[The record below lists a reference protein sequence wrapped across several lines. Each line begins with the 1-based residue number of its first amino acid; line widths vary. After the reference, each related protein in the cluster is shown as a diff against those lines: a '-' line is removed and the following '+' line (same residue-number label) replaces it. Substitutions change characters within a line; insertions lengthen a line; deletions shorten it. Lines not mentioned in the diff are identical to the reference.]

1 MPSFNVSLP
10 QIPKRFD
17 LRDVTDPIDRKLEIA
32 EQAASLLTSTLHDLT
47 HGADGVL
54 LTGTGAGKPFPAP
67 GYITTENVAY
77 ETAIAT
83 ALAGA
88 VAALDALKGVSSLT

>member
-17 LRDVTDPIDRKLEIA
+17 LRDVTDPIDRKLEVA

-47 HGADGVL
+47 HGANGAVL
-54 LTGTGAGKPFPAP
+54 AGTGSGEPYPAP
-67 GYITTENVAY
+67 EYVDTDQAAY
-77 ETAIAT
+77 ETAINA
-83 ALAGA
+83 ALVGA
-88 VAALDALKGVSSLT
+88 VAALNALKSVASMS